1 MSEGRDRGRVGGR
14 EKRSER
20 LVMSGML
27 MTPVTCPSLNIDWI
41 KVQAAACYTHCPLSQ
56 DFELVWT
63 YRMREA
69 SRRVFSQNSWDK
81 SITNTG
87 S

>member
-1 MSEGRDRGRVGGR
+1 MSEGRERGRVGGR

-41 KVQAAACYTHCPLSQ
+41 TVQAAACYTHCPLSQ
-56 DFELVWT
+56 DFEVWI
-63 YRMREA
+63 YRMKVAGWRA
-69 SRRVFSQNSWDK
+69 VSMNSWGK
-81 SITNTG
+81 CIRNTG